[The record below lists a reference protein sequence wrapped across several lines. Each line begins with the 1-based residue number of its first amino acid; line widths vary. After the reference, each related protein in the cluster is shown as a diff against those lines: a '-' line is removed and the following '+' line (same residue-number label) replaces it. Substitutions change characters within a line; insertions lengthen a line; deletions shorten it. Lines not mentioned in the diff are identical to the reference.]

1 VTLAFRAD
9 FFFFVLFL
17 FTFTRASVTPYSIL
31 FSFTRKELT

>member
-9 FFFFVLFL
+9 FFFVLLL
-17 FTFTRASVTPYSIL
+17 FTFTHASLTRYSIL